1 MLTVQPLSRVDV
13 AEIAAWIKGID
24 LRSWPQQSHRELK
37 PAMVTDLAWF
47 GMGER
52 TRGLVDDLM
61 SAFPGCSSY
70 QHMLSAVM
78 PGHSIEPHTD
88 QQASYWMFRVH
99 IPLISNSESRFIVG
113 GVHHHL
119 EVGTAYKVNTRAEH
133 SVENSGTIPRIHF
146 MFDVREK

>member
-13 AEIAAWIKGID
+13 AGVVAWIKGID

-37 PAMVTDLAWF
+37 PAMVTDPTWF
-47 GMGER
+47 GMGEQ
-52 TRGLVDDLM
+52 TRAMVDDLM

-78 PGHSIEPHTD
+78 PGHSIEPHAD
-88 QQASYWMFRVH
+88 QQAPYWMFRVH
-99 IPLISNSESRFIVG
+99 VPLISNPESRFVVG
-113 GVHHHL
+113 GIYHHL

-133 SVENSGTIPRIHF
+133 SVENAGATPRIHF